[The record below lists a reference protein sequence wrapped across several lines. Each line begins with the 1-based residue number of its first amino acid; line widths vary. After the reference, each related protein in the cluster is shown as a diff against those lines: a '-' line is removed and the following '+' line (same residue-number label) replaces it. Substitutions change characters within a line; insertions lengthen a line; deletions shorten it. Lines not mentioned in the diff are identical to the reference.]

1 MYLTQALHRA
11 VQQHPDRI
19 ASIFGTRQR
28 SFAEFADRVA
38 RLAGALQRL
47 GMKPGDR
54 VAMLAMNSDR
64 YLEYQMAV
72 PWAGG
77 VLNPCNV
84 RWSVAEIAY
93 SLNDSGSSILI
104 VDDNFLPLIA
114 QLRTDTPVL
123 REVIHCGDGAAP
135 SGAHSYEGL
144 IAAASPVPDAVRR
157 GDDLAGI
164 FYTGGTTGFPKGV
177 MLSHTNMMSSG
188 LAMRADGLA
197 QPDGVYLHAAPMFH
211 LADMGVAM
219 PHWIE
224 GNTHAIVA
232 AFNPEAVLDVMARD
246 RVTHVLLVPTM
257 VQMLVDHPAMQQPRD
272 LSALHTIAYG
282 ASPMSEAVVD
292 RAMKALPGVGFIQAY
307 GMTELSPLATLNPAW
322 YHTAEGRK
330 AGKLRSAGRASHCTE
345 VKIVDADGREVPRGT
360 VGEVIVRGPN
370 VMQGYWNKPEQT
382 TAALKNGWMHTGDGA
397 YMDEDGFIFI
407 ADRLKDMI
415 ISGGENIYSAEVENA
430 LAQHPA
436 VAACAVIGI
445 PSDQWGESVHAVVVL
460 KPDVKPEASE
470 LIDHCKALIAGYKC
484 PRSVDFVA
492 ALPLSG
498 AGKVLKTTLRE
509 PFWRGRTRNVA

>member
-28 SFAEFADRVA
+28 SFAEFADRAA

-135 SGAHSYEGL
+135 SGTHSYEGL

-232 AFNPEAVLDVMARD
+232 AFNPETVLDVMARD

-330 AGKLRSAGRASHCTE
+330 AGKMRSAGRASHCTE
-345 VKIVDADGREVPRGT
+345 VKIVDAEGHEVPRGT

-370 VMQGYWNKPEQT
+370 VMQGYWNKAEQT
-382 TAALKNGWMHTGDGA
+382 AAALKNGWMHTGDGA
-397 YMDEDGFIFI
+397 YMDDDGFIFI

-445 PSDQWGESVHAVVVL
+445 PNDQWGESVHAVVVL

-484 PRSVDFVA
+484 PRSVEFVA

-509 PFWRGRTRNVA
+509 PFWKGRTRNVA

>member
-1 MYLTQALHRA
+1 
-11 VQQHPDRI
+11 
-19 ASIFGTRQR
+19 
-28 SFAEFADRVA
+28 
-38 RLAGALQRL
+38 
-47 GMKPGDR
+47 
-54 VAMLAMNSDR
+54 
-64 YLEYQMAV
+64 
-72 PWAGG
+72 
-77 VLNPCNV
+77 
-84 RWSVAEIAY
+84 
-93 SLNDSGSSILI
+93 
-104 VDDNFLPLIA
+104 
-114 QLRTDTPVL
+114 
-123 REVIHCGDGAAP
+123 
-135 SGAHSYEGL
+135 
-144 IAAASPVPDAVRR
+144 
-157 GDDLAGI
+157 
-164 FYTGGTTGFPKGV
+164 
-177 MLSHTNMMSSG
+177 
-188 LAMRADGLA
+188 
-197 QPDGVYLHAAPMFH
+197 
-211 LADMGVAM
+211 
-219 PHWIE
+219 
-224 GNTHAIVA
+224 
-232 AFNPEAVLDVMARD
+232 
-246 RVTHVLLVPTM
+246 
-257 VQMLVDHPAMQQPRD
+257 
-272 LSALHTIAYG
+272 
-282 ASPMSEAVVD
+282 
-292 RAMKALPGVGFIQAY
+292 
-307 GMTELSPLATLNPAW
+307 
-322 YHTAEGRK
+322 
-330 AGKLRSAGRASHCTE
+330 
-345 VKIVDADGREVPRGT
+345 

>member
-11 VQQHPDRI
+11 VQQHPERI

-28 SFAEFADRVA
+28 TFAEFADRVA

-257 VQMLVDHPAMQQPRD
+257 VQMLVDHPAMRQPRD

-397 YMDEDGFIFI
+397 YMDEEGFIFI

-509 PFWRGRTRNVA
+509 PFWKGRTRNVA

>member
-1 MYLTQALHRA
+1 
-11 VQQHPDRI
+11 
-19 ASIFGTRQR
+19 
-28 SFAEFADRVA
+28 
-38 RLAGALQRL
+38 
-47 GMKPGDR
+47 
-54 VAMLAMNSDR
+54 
-64 YLEYQMAV
+64 
-72 PWAGG
+72 

-257 VQMLVDHPAMQQPRD
+257 VQMLVDHPAMRQPRD

-509 PFWRGRTRNVA
+509 PFWKGRTRNVA